1 MTHSQ
6 ALSQQSGVFD
16 EAKIQEGQ
24 ILVYR
29 AFDIGQEIDLAKVE
43 AILRENV
50 GKTRVSLTRRAR
62 QAVIMRNAPLRVSLG
77 EVAFKLGTETIQAE
91 AFATMW
97 DYGTLSIVFQ
107 IPIPQGCLWSELV
120 AKSALLNGD
129 QNTVSSG
136 AIVSTVVTPS
146 IQHDPID
153 EIAIVK
159 ANELVQ
165 LLKSAIHRP
174 GTWDVAEDYVIF
186 FIQSVFIPNR
196 EHSND
201 ARELMTKADIPALL
215 LGDAKEKLAPKTRE
229 GILENYHQYAS
240 NDLVLIDWNSA
251 LVVEP
256 SGNREIVDILEFAL
270 THLLELRYY
279 DGLLD
284 LKLASLYDA
293 IEARRQNVFKSSY
306 SGILRETNTLFI
318 EFSEFIEQIDNSL
331 KVVGDYYLAVIFRSA
346 LHRLRVSEWEQ
357 NITRKMALLSQVSE
371 ILEGEVNVRRSYLL
385 ELIIILLIS
394 FEIVM
399 AIIDKL
405 VGK

>member
-1 MTHSQ
+1 MPSTSA
-6 ALSQQSGVFD
+6 ALADPASEVQ
-16 EAKIQEGQ
+16 IQEGQ

-29 AFDIGQEIDLAKVE
+29 AFDIGQEIDLGKVE
-43 AILRENV
+43 AILRENL
-50 GKTRVSLTRRAR
+50 GRTRVSLTRRAR

-77 EVAFKLGTETIQAE
+77 EIAFKLGSETIQAE
-91 AFATMW
+91 ASATMW
-97 DYGTLSIVFQ
+97 DYGTLSLVFQ
-107 IPIPQGCLWSELV
+107 IQIPRGCRWSELI
-120 AKSALLNGD
+120 AKAALLNGD
-129 QNTVSSG
+129 PN
-136 AIVSTVVTPS
+136 AP
-146 IQHDPID
+146 DPVD

-165 LLKSAIHRP
+165 LLQSAIHRP
-174 GTWDVAEDYVIF
+174 GTWDVAEDYVIY
-186 FIQSVFIPNR
+186 FIQSVLIPG
-196 EHSND
+196 SLQGVVFD
-201 ARELMTKADIPALL
+201 ARELMNRADIPALL
-215 LGDAKEKLAPKTRE
+215 LGDSKERLAPKTRE
-229 GILENYHQYAS
+229 GILENYHQYAA

-293 IEARRQNVFKSSY
+293 IEERRQSVLKSSF

-371 ILEGEVNVRRSYLL
+371 ILEGEVNVRRSYVL
-385 ELIIILLIS
+385 ELIVILLIS
-394 FEIVM
+394 FEVVM
-399 AIIDKL
+399 TIIEKFS
-405 VGK
+405 GSHG